1 MGNEFHGQ
9 KGRFGRDRV
18 RISDLV
24 QAGWDVLEVT
34 PDWTRDRIRATV
46 LAKVAERQCLFG
58 KRAG

>member
-1 MGNEFHGQ
+1 M
-9 KGRFGRDRV
+9 